1 MANCVNILKVGS
13 FTSLYSTNDKDIFS
27 SVLANSG
34 HRQWWH
40 RTDVTE
46 KLLIWKLIHF
56 LKKVKQSTNATVC
69 GARGY
74 WPCKQLDN
82 ISIE

>member
-1 MANCVNILKVGS
+1 MAEH
-13 FTSLYSTNDKDIFS
+13 SLIGTVFQWDI
-27 SVLANSG
+27 VP
-34 HRQWWH
+34 RH
-40 RTDVTE
+40 RTDLGE

-56 LKKVKQSTNATVC
+56 FC

-74 WPCKQLDN
+74 WPCKQVDN